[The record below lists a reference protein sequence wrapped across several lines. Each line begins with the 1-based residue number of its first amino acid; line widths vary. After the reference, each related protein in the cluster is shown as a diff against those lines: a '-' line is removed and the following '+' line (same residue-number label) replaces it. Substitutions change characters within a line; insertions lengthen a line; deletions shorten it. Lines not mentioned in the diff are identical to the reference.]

1 MKSKADFIQSLS
13 GGYPTNKLCKLMN
26 IPRNTLYHLIQR
38 TTKHLGLRSRIKTV
52 FDSHMNRYGSRR
64 IKKELA
70 VKYSENVS
78 RHLIRKCMKDQNLK
92 AIQPKSFV
100 PKTTDS
106 TGTKFPSPNLL
117 IDFGKAQKPNE
128 IWVGDITYIP
138 LKNGQWAYLS
148 TWIDTY
154 LHKVVGW
161 DVQTHMRSE
170 LVVSAFNK
178 AKLKSNQKNLNV
190 IIHSD
195 RGTQYSSKEFRKAI
209 NGNRQSMTRKN
220 EVYDN
225 AIAESFFS
233 RLKCECIRGK
243 VFNTLDQ
250 LRSTLFEYIECY
262 YNTIRRHSS
271 IQYYTPLEFENIYYS
286 KNQLTNSN

>member
-1 MKSKADFIQSLS
+1 MK
-13 GGYPTNKLCKLMN
+13 
-26 IPRNTLYHLIQR
+26 
-38 TTKHLGLRSRIKTV
+38 
-52 FDSHMNRYGSRR
+52 
-64 IKKELA
+64 E
-70 VKYSENVS
+70 
-78 RHLIRKCMKDQNLK
+78 QNLK

-106 TGTKFPSPNLL
+106 TGTKFPAPNLL
-117 IDFGKAQKPNE
+117 LDFGKAQKPNE
-128 IWVGDITYIP
+128 VWVGDITYIP

-170 LVVSAFNK
+170 LVISAFNK
-178 AKLKSNQKNLNV
+178 AKLKCIQNKLSV
-190 IIHSD
+190 IVHSD
-195 RGTQYSSKEFRKAI
+195 RGTQYSSKDFKNAI
-209 NGNRQSMTRKN
+209 KGNRQSMTRKN

-233 RLKCECIRGK
+233 RLKCECIRGT
-243 VFNTLDQ
+243 VFDDLDQ
-250 LRSTLFEYIECY
+250 LRFTLFEYIDGY

-286 KNQLTNSN
+286 KNQFTHCN